1 MEQSQQNLA
10 TALSANNQRRN
21 NMRDIKFR
29 VWTGSQ
35 MLSAFTLFDI
45 QNELASVSTRD
56 TIMQYTGVDD
66 KNGKPIYEGDIVEG
80 ICLGYYDKERFKD
93 VVEFS
98 NGSFC
103 FSKEKWKDGT
113 HDWYSI
119 ENYYS
124 GDLEVVGNIYENPE
138 LL

>member
-1 MEQSQQNLA
+1 MK
-10 TALSANNQRRN
+10 
-21 NMRDIKFR
+21 DIKFR

-35 MLSAFTLFDI
+35 MLPSFTLFDI

-56 TIMQYTGVDD
+56 IIMQYTGVDD
-66 KNGKPIYEGDIVEG
+66 KNGTPIYEGDIIEG
-80 ICLGYYDKERFKD
+80 TCLGFCDDDEFKD
-93 VVEFS
+93 VVEYG

-124 GDLEVVGNIYENPE
+124 GDLEVVGNIYENPDM
-138 LL
+138 LKVL